1 MLYRAGADIAGKVAM
16 FAVTVVAARRLSQQ
30 EFGIFSLAS
39 VFGAFVGLASDFGIP
54 IHVARAVAQRPA
66 QAPDILRRWLQ
77 VRLGTSGVIT
87 VLVIVGVLASS
98 SRGYAVPIL
107 LFALTYVLSALID
120 FLNYFYRGMGR
131 SDIESSIQIWQRGT
145 MVGAGLLAL
154 WWSTN
159 LNVLAVAT
167 VVPVAVTFVFSVW
180 FSRRLAARTAAGR
193 QSEST
198 SPLTPL
204 HLEFW
209 RDVFPIGA
217 GMLFSALYFRIDV
230 FLLEHWRG
238 PEAVAIY
245 NAAFRLL
252 EGVRL
257 LPGAVMAVALPS
269 LCQATDA
276 RPMRRVSLGLTVFG
290 VATTLIIWPLAGRLL
305 PLVFGSSYAGGV
317 QAFRILMVS
326 FPLMS
331 LNYVLTQQLIG
342 WHGQKTYAVVCLLA
356 LVLNVSANVWL
367 TPSMGIDGAAWATVA
382 TEVVVTL
389 GCAWGLRG
397 RFLNLPPASEPVGA
411 AAG

>member
-1 MLYRAGADIAGKVAM
+1 MRSYISFYLDAFRLALQAVFAHKLRA
-16 FAVTVVAARRLSQQ
+16 FLTL
-30 EFGIFSLAS
+30 
-39 VFGAFVGLASDFGIP
+39 
-54 IHVARAVAQRPA
+54 
-66 QAPDILRRWLQ
+66 
-77 VRLGTSGVIT
+77 
-87 VLVIVGVLASS
+87 LVILGVLTSS
-98 SRGYAVPIL
+98 SRSYAVPIL

-193 QSEST
+193 T
-198 SPLTPL
+198 VDAAAPLTPL

-230 FLLEHWRG
+230 FLIEHWRG
-238 PEAVAIY
+238 PEAVATY

-257 LPGAVMAVALPS
+257 LPGAVMAVMLPS

-276 RPMRRVSLGLTVFG
+276 QPLRRVSVGLTLFG
-290 VATTLIIWPLAGRLL
+290 CLTAAVIWPLAGVLL
-305 PLVFGSSYAGGV
+305 PLVFGNSYTNGV
-317 QAFRILMVS
+317 QAFRILMLS

-342 WHGQKTYAVVCLLA
+342 WHGQKTYAVVCALA
-356 LVLNVSANVWL
+356 LVLNVSANLWL
-367 TPSMGIDGAAWATVA
+367 IPATGIDGAAWATVA
-382 TEVVVTL
+382 TEVVVTV

-397 RFLNLPPASEPVGA
+397 RFLNLPPASEPASVA
-411 AAG
+411 VS